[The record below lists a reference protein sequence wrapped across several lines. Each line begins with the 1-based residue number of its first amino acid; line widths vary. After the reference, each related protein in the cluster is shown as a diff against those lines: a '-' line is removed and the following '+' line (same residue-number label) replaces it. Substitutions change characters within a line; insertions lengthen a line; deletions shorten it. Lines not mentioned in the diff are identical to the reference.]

1 MSNEEVIEYVN
12 RELEATN
19 EDSDLDEVDFDLI

>member
-1 MSNEEVIEYVN
+1 MSNEEVIEYIN